1 MRQSIRIVWKEK
13 GDVAKSAITNL
24 FRRREP
30 LPEDVTDAL
39 GRLGQL
45 AETSPA
51 LREAAAIQG
60 IILRTVYEQP
70 RRAGQFSITKARAAE
85 KLSAGVPLL
94 RGEEPPLDIPVV
106 EATILR
112 LCQAIGKH
120 VEDPNDASTIAAAIV
135 QRDLAVATLV
145 RQALDGETAAIR
157 EQAGELSLNGDL
169 LSSLLRFSL
178 FPMLTRLSAE
188 LAPLRD
194 AAAWKQTYCPN
205 CGGWPLLGEH
215 RGLEQLRYLRCGLC
229 GGDWQVDR
237 LLCPFC
243 GTREHA
249 DLGYLHVEGADH
261 ERAVT
266 CEHCNGYLK
275 VLASLA
281 PLAPLDLVVQ
291 DLATLHLD
299 MIALERGYA
308 TN

>member
-1 MRQSIRIVWKEK
+1 M

-24 FRRREP
+24 FHRRAQ
-30 LPEDVTDAL
+30 LPEDVADAL

-70 RRAGQFSITKARAAE
+70 LRAGPFTMTKARAAE
-85 KLSAGVPLL
+85 KLDAGEPLL
-94 RGEEPPLDIPVV
+94 RGENLPLDIAAV

-120 VEDPNDASTIAAAIV
+120 VEDPNDTTTIAAAIAR
-135 QRDLAVATLV
+135 RDLIAAALV
-145 RQALDGETAAIR
+145 RQALDGETIAMR
-157 EQAGELSLNGDL
+157 EQAAELGLNGDL
-169 LSSLLRFSL
+169 LSTLLRFSL
-178 FPMLTRLSAE
+178 FPALTRLSAE
-188 LAPLRD
+188 LAPLRG
-194 AAAWKQTYCPN
+194 AAIWAQTYCPH
-205 CGGWPLLGEH
+205 CGSRPLLGEH
-215 RGLEQLRYLRCGLC
+215 RGLEQLRYLRCGVC
-229 GGDWQVDR
+229 AGDWQVDR

-243 GTREHA
+243 RTREHA
-249 DLGYLHVEGADH
+249 DLGYLHVEDADH

-266 CEHCNGYLK
+266 CEQCHGYLK

-281 PLAPLDLVVQ
+281 PLTPLDLVVR

-308 TN
+308 TS

>member
-1 MRQSIRIVWKEK
+1 LKEK
-13 GDVAKSAITNL
+13 GDVAKGAMTNL

-30 LPEDVTDAL
+30 LPGEVADAL

-45 AETSPA
+45 AETSPE
-51 LREAAAIQG
+51 LRDAAAIQG
-60 IILRTVYEQP
+60 MILRTIYERPPQ
-70 RRAGQFSITKARAAE
+70 AGQFSIAKARATE
-85 KLSAGVPLL
+85 KLYAGEPLL
-94 RGEEPPLDIPVV
+94 RGEDVPLDISAV

-112 LCQAIGKH
+112 LCQATGKH
-120 VEDPNDASTIAAAIV
+120 VEDSNDPTAIATAITHRELV
-135 QRDLAVATLV
+135 VATLV
-145 RQALDGETAAIR
+145 RQAIGGETAAIR
-157 EQAGELSLNGDL
+157 DRAIELGLNGSL
-169 LSSLLRFSL
+169 LSTLLRFSL
-178 FPMLTRLSAE
+178 FPALTRLSAE
-188 LAPLRD
+188 LAPLRG
-194 AAAWKQTYCPN
+194 AADWARTDCPT
-205 CGGWPLLGEH
+205 CGSWPLLGEH

-229 GGDWQVDR
+229 ATEWQVDR

-266 CEHCNGYLK
+266 CEQCHGYLK

-281 PLAPLDLVVQ
+281 PLTPIDLVVR

-308 TN
+308 APV